1 MKFKCIL
8 IDTHN
13 TELHRIKSIH
23 QVKGASQFDLKIKK
37 LKVEKVGRS

>member
-8 IDTHN
+8 IDTHTHK

-23 QVKGASQFDLKIKK
+23 QVKGASQFDLENKEAK
-37 LKVEKVGRS
+37 GRKG